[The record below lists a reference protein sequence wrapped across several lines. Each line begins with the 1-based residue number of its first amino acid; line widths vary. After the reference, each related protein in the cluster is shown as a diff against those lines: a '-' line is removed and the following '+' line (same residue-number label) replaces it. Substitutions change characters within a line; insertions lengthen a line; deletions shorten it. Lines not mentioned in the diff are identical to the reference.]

1 MTFVKNLLGMLFSI
15 GLVSVAASFGALY
28 GPGEWYA
35 GLIKPSWNP
44 PNWIFGPVWTTLYL
58 LMAVAAWM
66 VWRERQRV
74 AVARPLALYG
84 IQLLLNA
91 IWTPLFFGAHQMGWA
106 LAEILLMEIFILA
119 TIVAFYRVRPV
130 TAYMLV
136 PYACWVGF
144 ASFLNFT
151 LWRLNG

>member
-1 MTFVKNLLGMLFSI
+1 MTFVKNLLGLLFSI

-35 GLIKPSWNP
+35 GLTKPAWNP

-58 LMAVAAWM
+58 LMAVAAWL

-106 LAEILLMEIFILA
+106 LAEILVLEIFILA
-119 TIVAFYRVRPV
+119 TIVAFYLVRPV

-144 ASFLNFT
+144 ATFLNFT